1 MDVGALGGA
10 FADEREPFDIN
21 VGCGIGID
29 PVQVFFFFSW
39 IGVLSHMLLALLL
52 LISKPSEM
60 GGNR

>member
-29 PVQVFFFFSW
+29 PVQVFFSSLGLVFFLTCCWRCCS
-39 IGVLSHMLLALLL
+39 
-52 LISKPSEM
+52 
-60 GGNR
+60 